1 MRIAK
6 MDKIRNNLMK
16 HSSIGGANMRYF
28 KSYYLFIVI
37 TLLLTGCVGVETEK
51 SPSNSKLTIESYNM
65 SEKETLLISKTGV
78 EQIKFFKLNGTLKED
93 DDLQFS
99 VEVFENGKFKE
110 ELLKTWD
117 ELETKY
123 NDSLISF
130 GIIDN
135 RDEEH
140 SLKLLNG
147 IPSGLAT
154 TFYSNNMTTSSFG
167 LLIDRKMTLEKNKPI
182 YLTAW
187 LGTTKN
193 ELRSGGGTT
202 GELPQGIE
210 EAELAFIYKVLWTD
224 KEKK

>member
-1 MRIAK
+1 
-6 MDKIRNNLMK
+6 
-16 HSSIGGANMRYF
+16 MRYF
-28 KSYYLFIVI
+28 TGYSLLIMF
-37 TLLLTGCVGVETEK
+37 TLLLLIGCAGVEKEK
-51 SPSNSKLTIESYNM
+51 SPSNTKITIEPYNM

-78 EQIKFFKLNGTLKED
+78 EQINFFKLNGTLKED

-99 VEVFENGKFKE
+99 VEVFENGKFKG
-110 ELLKTWD
+110 ELLKTWG

-130 GIIDN
+130 GISDS
-135 RDEEH
+135 RDEDY

-154 TFYSNNMTTSSFG
+154 TFYSNNMTTSSFS
-167 LLIDRKMTLEKNKPI
+167 LLMDEKMTLEKNKPI

-193 ELRSGGGTT
+193 ELHSGKGRN
-202 GELPQGIE
+202 GELPPGIE
-210 EAELAFIYKVLWTD
+210 GAELAFFYKVLWTD
-224 KEKK
+224 K

>member
-1 MRIAK
+1 M
-6 MDKIRNNLMK
+6 
-16 HSSIGGANMRYF
+16 HYF
-28 KSYYLFIVI
+28 KSCCLFIVI
-37 TLLLTGCVGVETEK
+37 TLLLTGCAGVETEK

-65 SEKETLLISKTGV
+65 SQKETLLISKTGV
-78 EQIKFFKLNGTLKED
+78 EQIEFFKLNGTLKED

-110 ELLKTWD
+110 ELLKTRD

-135 RDEEH
+135 RDEDH

-147 IPSGLAT
+147 IPSGVAT
-154 TFYSNNMTTSSFG
+154 TFYSNNMTISSFG
-167 LLIDRKMTLEKNKPI
+167 LLIDGKMTLEKNKPI

-193 ELRSGGGTT
+193 TLSSDGART
-202 GELPQGIE
+202 GELPLGIE